1 MEILGSQNYFMFSAS
16 DTDLNYMK
24 TEFKSLEEISLM
36 QVSNALTTGDNSV
49 HRSAFKI
56 PSKLTQSNQ
65 ICSEVDQKIV
75 PDVCPYV
82 TEDWNLKNG
91 LLSLGSFNDLQELP
105 IDLSL
110 SKLKKGEVPISQY
123 NSEGAGTFPEDLTF
137 QTPASS
143 LSTTSASSIP
153 PSANVPP
160 KAKISRRQGRKLL
173 RCPVPGCDGRS
184 HSSGNYASH
193 RSVSGC
199 PKADKAMVQAFHVE
213 QKCPTP
219 GCDGSG
225 HRTHNYTS
233 HRTLSGCPLRG
244 HSQGPKRQQQILA
257 VRSQQQAQ
265 AQARLNSLSLSR
277 LQAFSALHKM
287 ARMEPPNGIWE
298 TSLNLPV
305 TFPPH

>member
-1 MEILGSQNYFMFSAS
+1 MEILGSHNYFMLSAS
-16 DTDLNYMK
+16 DPNLDYMRS
-24 TEFKSLEEISLM
+24 EFKSLEEPSLM
-36 QVSNALTTGDNSV
+36 QVGNTLATGDNSV
-49 HRSAFKI
+49 HRSAFKV
-56 PSKLTQSNQ
+56 PSKLTQPNQ
-65 ICSEVDQKIV
+65 MCSEVDQKIV
-75 PDVCPYV
+75 PGVCPYA

-91 LLSLGSFNDLQELP
+91 LLSFNPFDDLQELP

-110 SKLKKGEVPISQY
+110 SKLKKDEVPNNQC

-143 LSTTSASSIP
+143 LSTASASSMHSP
-153 PSANVPP
+153 AKGPST
-160 KAKISRRQGRKLL
+160 AKISRRQGRKLL

-257 VRSQQQAQ
+257 IRSQQQAQ
-265 AQARLNSLSLSR
+265 AQAQLNSLSLSR

-287 ARMEPPNGIWE
+287 ARMESPIVGVWE
-298 TSLNLPV
+298 TSWKLKADSW
-305 TFPPH
+305 